1 MNARWRIFVA
11 ASAALLAA
19 GTPAFAQE
27 APAPAQDALIGNPQL
42 RNFSINGTV
51 TVPAP
56 VPEEESRQ
64 SPPRA
69 AAARNEQAPTSRPT
83 QPARESAQ
91 SASRPEP
98 PAREDNDRRAASS
111 AIADSQPPAQARRVA
126 LPTVVAAGEPTAN
139 PQPSFAPASQATLDV
154 SQGGVP
160 MLPWL
165 IAAFALAGAAAW
177 YFLRQR
183 PRASYAGAG
192 RLNVFDAPSVPPP
205 PVRAPPRAPARPAPP
220 AKPPSTGIVSTRLRP
235 WLEIEF
241 KPVRAVVDEEKA
253 AVRFELSV
261 FNSGSVPARDVL
273 LEASL
278 FNAGPQQD
286 QQIRLFFDNP
296 VAKGD
301 RIPLIPPLQ
310 RVAVSTAVFLPRD
323 QVRPIEIEGRQLF
336 VPLIA
341 FNALYSWGNDNGQSS
356 ASYLIGKQT
365 KGEKLA
371 PFRLDLG
378 PRMFRNLAARE
389 HQLRLRK

>member
-1 MNARWRIFVA
+1 MKALRRIIVA
-11 ASAALLAA
+11 ASAVLLTA
-19 GTPAFAQE
+19 GTAAFAQVTL
-27 APAPAQDALIGNPQL
+27 APAPDQAIGDPQL

-56 VPEEESRQ
+56 AAEQPPRQ

-69 AAARNEQAPTSRPT
+69 AAREEQVPASRPS

-91 SASRPEP
+91 ATSRPES
-98 PAREDNDRRAASS
+98 PARREADRTPAS
-111 AIADSQPPAQARRVA
+111 AADSDPQPSAPARRVA
-126 LPTVVAAGEPTAN
+126 LPAVAAADEPTAS
-139 PQPSFAPASQATLDV
+139 PQPSFVPASQATLDV
-154 SQGGVP
+154 SQGEMP
-160 MLPWL
+160 ILPWL
-165 IAAFALAGAAAW
+165 IAALALGGAAAW

-183 PRASYAGAG
+183 PRQRYAAAG
-192 RLNVFDAPSVPPP
+192 GINLFEAPARPPGQ
-205 PVRAPPRAPARPAPP
+205 PPRVPARPAPP
-220 AKPPSTGIVSTRLRP
+220 AESPPAGIVSTRLRP

-241 KPVRAVVDEEKA
+241 KPVRAVVDEQKA
-253 AVRFELSV
+253 AIQFELSV
-261 FNSGSVPARDVL
+261 FNSGSAPARDVL

-301 RIPLIPPLQ
+301 RVPMIPPLQ
-310 RVAVSTAVFLPRD
+310 KVAVSTAVFLQRD

-336 VPLIA
+336 VPMVA
-341 FNALYSWGNDNGQSS
+341 FNVLYSWGSDDGQSS
-356 ASYLIGKQT
+356 TSYLVGKQT

-389 HQLRLRK
+389 HELRLRK

>member
-1 MNARWRIFVA
+1 MNARWRILVA
-11 ASAALLAA
+11 ASAVLLTA
-19 GTPAFAQE
+19 GTAALAQDTL
-27 APAPAQDALIGNPQL
+27 APAPDQAIGDPQL

-56 VPEEESRQ
+56 VPEQEARQ

-69 AAARNEQAPTSRPT
+69 AARDDQAPTSRPSPT
-83 QPARESAQ
+83 VRKSAQ
-91 SASRPEP
+91 ARSRPEP
-98 PAREDNDRRAASS
+98 PAREESDRTPAISADAGPQPSNAAR
-111 AIADSQPPAQARRVA
+111 QVA
-126 LPTVVAAGEPTAN
+126 LPTVAAADERTAKPELN
-139 PQPSFAPASQATLDV
+139 LVPASQATLDV

-160 MLPWL
+160 ILPWL

-183 PRASYAGAG
+183 PRVRYAAAG
-192 RLNVFDAPSVPPP
+192 GIDLFEAPSAPARPP
-205 PVRAPPRAPARPAPP
+205 RAPPRPATPS
-220 AKPPSTGIVSTRLRP
+220 KPPSTGIVSTRLRP

-241 KPVRAVVDEEKA
+241 NPIRAVVDEQKA
-253 AVRFELSV
+253 AIQFELSV
-261 FNSGSVPARDVL
+261 FNSGSAPARDVL

-310 RVAVSTAVFLPRD
+310 KVAVSTAVFLQRE

-336 VPLIA
+336 VPLVA
-341 FNALYSWGNDNGQSS
+341 FNALYSWGSDKGQSS
-356 ASYLIGKQT
+356 TSYLVGKQT

>member
-1 MNARWRIFVA
+1 
-11 ASAALLAA
+11 
-19 GTPAFAQE
+19 
-27 APAPAQDALIGNPQL
+27 
-42 RNFSINGTV
+42 
-51 TVPAP
+51 
-56 VPEEESRQ
+56 
-64 SPPRA
+64 
-69 AAARNEQAPTSRPT
+69 
-83 QPARESAQ
+83 
-91 SASRPEP
+91 
-98 PAREDNDRRAASS
+98 
-111 AIADSQPPAQARRVA
+111 
-126 LPTVVAAGEPTAN
+126 
-139 PQPSFAPASQATLDV
+139 
-154 SQGGVP
+154 

-165 IAAFALAGAAAW
+165 IAAFALAGAAGW

-192 RLNVFDAPSVPPP
+192 RLSAFEAPSAPAR

-241 KPVRAVVDEEKA
+241 SPVRAVVDEEKA

-261 FNSGSVPARDVL
+261 FNSGSTPARDVL

-296 VAKGD
+296 IAKGD

-310 RVAVSTAVFLPRD
+310 KIAVSTAVFLPRE

-341 FNALYSWGNDNGQSS
+341 FNVLYSWGSETGQSS
-356 ASYLIGKQT
+356 TSYLIGKQT